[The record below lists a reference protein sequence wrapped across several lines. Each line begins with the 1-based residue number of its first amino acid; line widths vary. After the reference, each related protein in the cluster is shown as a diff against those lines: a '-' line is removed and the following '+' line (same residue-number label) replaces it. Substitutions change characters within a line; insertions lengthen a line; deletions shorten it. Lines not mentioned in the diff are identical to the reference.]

1 MKLLITGGCG
11 FIGSNFIID
20 QIKFS
25 KNEIINYD
33 NITYAG
39 NKANLKI
46 VEKNSRYTFIKG
58 DICDNN
64 LVKKTLL
71 KTEPD
76 AIIHFAAESH
86 VDRSINEP
94 NSFIKTNIYGTAI
107 LLEESMK
114 YLKLKNKSFDSFRFI
129 HVSTDEVFGSLGKK
143 GFFKETSHYNPS
155 SPYSATKASSDH
167 LARAWFKTYKFP
179 TIVTNCS
186 NNYGPYQ
193 FPEKLIPLTIA
204 NCFDEKELP
213 VYGKGDNVRDW
224 LYVYDHCKALEL
236 ILLFGKAGESYN
248 IGSNNEISN
257 IEIINTIC
265 KIMDSLRPLK
275 RSKKYRDLIKFV
287 PDRPGHDYR
296 YAIDSTKIK
305 DELGWKP
312 QENFKTGIVKTI
324 NWYIKNEIWWRKIQ
338 NNKYNQERLGLIND

>member
-46 VEKNSRYTFIKG
+46 AENNSRYTFIKG
-58 DICDNN
+58 DICDSN

-248 IGSNNEISN
+248 IGGNNEISN

-275 RSKKYRDLIKFV
+275 SSKKYKNLIKFV